1 MCEIGAGIACEGGA
15 NVEGAIVIGTL

>member
-15 NVEGAIVIGTL
+15 NVEGAVVIGTL